1 MDSGKEPRDD
11 LFLDALKKKYQVYIE
26 SPDNAQGEIDIFL
39 VLNKNDKSTP
49 NYSNYNTNYMNSL
62 NKNVDSERL
71 IKYMQSPNDILIANT
86 NNAVLNNNDISSS
99 YNNTLKTFEGINGI
113 RSLMN
118 KNQHLT
124 NMNNQNLSSSNIPN
138 NLNISNF
145 DNPYSFSMNHGLNH
159 NLNIQNPTLNNHY
172 YNYNNPY
179 ESHNIQKNI
188 NLFDYAEIN
197 SSNISQNVNKS
208 INKDSFSNTNEYIDN
223 KNKKK

>member
-145 DNPYSFSMNHGLNH
+145 NNPYSFSMNHGLNH

-172 YNYNNPY
+172 YN
-179 ESHNIQKNI
+179 
-188 NLFDYAEIN
+188 
-197 SSNISQNVNKS
+197 
-208 INKDSFSNTNEYIDN
+208 
-223 KNKKK
+223 